1 MSQIR
6 KIKRKQA
13 KNKGTPDKG
22 KSAFLWLVV
31 MAVILIAVVAFLG
44 FRNIST
50 APTPDSLSEV
60 DTIPGSDE
68 LRELSLVTS
77 SEEEVLL
84 GEVMNE
90 SDQGTIFLF
99 FLGAG

>member
-13 KNKGTPDKG
+13 KNKGLPEKG
-22 KSAFLWLVV
+22 KTAFLWLVV
-31 MAVILIAVVAFLG
+31 TAVILIAVVAFLG

-60 DTIPGSDE
+60 DTTPNSDG
-68 LRELSLVTS
+68 LRALPLTTS
-77 SEEEVLL
+77 SDEEVLL